1 MPVGPGKYND
11 VCSMVRRQVG
21 MTDVSGGGVVGGS
34 KGNGFSCQADLETTL
49 ALPDML
55 ESVARQIRER
65 ETMKE
70 RTPLQAKLDRVSRP
84 KERLTKRE
92 TVARMSK
99 ALAHI
104 YKARVLRR
112 AENVAAGRIE
122 DDDDIVGELDA
133 AEDILTDLGASPPVR
148 S

>member
-1 MPVGPGKYND
+1 
-11 VCSMVRRQVG
+11 MVRRQVG
-21 MTDVSGGGVVGGS
+21 MTDVSGGGVIVIVVGGS

-55 ESVARQIRER
+55 EGVARQIRER